1 MSMMTVIVMIEMVVM
16 MMLTE
21 VAMIMLTEKR
31 EPDVSLAEER
41 MEKDGEDEVLT
52 V

>member
-1 MSMMTVIVMIEMVVM
+1 MMTVIVMIEMVVM
-16 MMLTE
+16 MMMMTE

-41 MEKDGEDEVLT
+41 MEKDGEDEMLT